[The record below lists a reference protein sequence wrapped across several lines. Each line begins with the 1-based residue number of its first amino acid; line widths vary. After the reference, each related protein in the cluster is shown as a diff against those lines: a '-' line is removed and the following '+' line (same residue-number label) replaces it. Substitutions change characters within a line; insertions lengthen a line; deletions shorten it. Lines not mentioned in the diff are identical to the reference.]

1 MPFKVIAYIA
11 LFLTL
16 ALPLRLSAEVV
27 KIGVLSSQGFHTSM
41 KQWQATANYLTTS
54 IPGHVFQILPYSRYA
69 DLETDMKKSKLDFL
83 LVAKNE
89 LTRFAADF
97 SVMPLM
103 NATTGNYK
111 NEWTLARK
119 RQLPYQ
125 LTFSVSEAL
134 LNLPA
139 RHKAMKGSGLTSWQL
154 SADAH
159 VAISSEQKLKKL
171 YHTSTELAFAAIKQY
186 WTFILAILVS
196 GLLILLYRKWDLYHS
211 RQAKVKAHRQQSNDP
226 SLSDTVF

>member
-1 MPFKVIAYIA
+1 MPFRVIAYVA

-41 KQWQATANYLTTS
+41 KQWQGMANYLTTS

-69 DLETDMKKSKLDFL
+69 DLEMDMKKSKLDFL
-83 LVAKNE
+83 LSAKHE
-89 LTRFAADF
+89 LPRFAADF

-103 NATTGNYK
+103 YATTGKYQ
-111 NEWTLARK
+111 NEWALTRK

-134 LNLPA
+134 LKLPA
-139 RHKAMKGSGLTSWQL
+139 RHIAMKGSDLTSWKL
-154 SADAH
+154 SADTH
-159 VAISSEQKLKKL
+159 VTISADQKLKKL
-171 YHTSTELAFAAIKQY
+171 YHTSSELAFAVVKQY
-186 WTFILAILVS
+186 WSFILAILVS
-196 GLLILLYRKWDLYHS
+196 GLLLLLYRKWDLYHS
-211 RQAKVKAHRQQSNDP
+211 RQAKVKAHRQQTNDP

>member
-1 MPFKVIAYIA
+1 M
-11 LFLTL
+11 
-16 ALPLRLSAEVV
+16 
-27 KIGVLSSQGFHTSM
+27 M
-41 KQWQATANYLTTS
+41 
-54 IPGHVFQILPYSRYA
+54 
-69 DLETDMKKSKLDFL
+69 KSKLDFL
-83 LVAKNE
+83 LAAKHE
-89 LTRFAADF
+89 LPRFAADF
-97 SVMPLM
+97 SIMPLM
-103 NATTGNYK
+103 YATTEKYK
-111 NEWTLARK
+111 NEWALTRK

-139 RHKAMKGSGLTSWQL
+139 RHNAMKGSGLTSWHL

-159 VAISSEQKLKKL
+159 VAISTSQKLTKL
-171 YHTSTELAFAAIKQY
+171 YNTATELAFAAVKQY

-211 RQAKVKAHRQQSNDP
+211 RQAKIKAHRQQSNDP